1 MEQESP
7 PPHRIKTPATHEKP
21 PYRGPEKGHSLFYY
35 LLLLCFFG
43 SIIPYL
49 IVTSITCNTVKGS
62 FRQATFNH
70 LISVRDIKKQSLE
83 NYFRDRKANA
93 YALATSPLIV
103 RAAATYINAFKQGG
117 MEGNLYKEADIN
129 YGRMVEEFCTAHEYY
144 DILIVD
150 MAGNIVVSAKDFP
163 IQGKN
168 ILTAHPDTPLAEAF
182 TRGKSGITTGDMK
195 WHEPYKGPAIFIS
208 SPLVMKMAGEKT
220 PIGVL
225 IAHVNPLRITEMMLQ
240 RAGLGETG
248 ETYLVGQDFLMRS
261 DSRFIPESA
270 VLKNRV
276 ETIASREALAG
287 QSNCKLIRD
296 YRNKK
301 VLSAYIPVEIS
312 EGVRWALI
320 AEIDKSE
327 ALNLEDTITTRIVYL
342 TAALFPLWG
351 LIVFVFYRL
360 IKSWHLHEVVR
371 HAMAGHHPIAP
382 PPQGPRA

>member
-7 PPHRIKTPATHEKP
+7 TPHRIKTPAIHEKP
-21 PYRGPEKGHSLFYY
+21 PHREPEKGHGLFYY

-49 IVTSITCNTVKGS
+49 ITTSITCNAVKGS
-62 FRQATFNH
+62 FRKEMFNH

-83 NYFRDRKANA
+83 NYFLDRKADA

-103 RAAATYINAFKQGG
+103 RVAATFINAFKQGG

-129 YGRMVEEFCTAHEYY
+129 YGRMLEEFCTAHEYY

-150 MAGNIVVSAKDFP
+150 MAGNIVVSAKNFP

-168 ILTAHPDTPLAEAF
+168 ILTAYPDTPIAEAF
-182 TRGKSGITTGDMK
+182 IRGKSGVTTGDMK

-208 SPLVMKMAGEKT
+208 SPLLMKMAGEKT
-220 PIGVL
+220 PMGVL
-225 IAHVNPLRITEMMLQ
+225 IAHVNPLRISEMMLQ

-261 DSRFIPESA
+261 DSRFVQESA

-276 ETIASREALAG
+276 ETTASRDALAG

-301 VLSAYIPVEIS
+301 VLSAYTPVEIS

-327 ALNLEDTITTRIVYL
+327 ALNLEDTIASRMLYL
-342 TAALFPLWG
+342 TAALLPLWG

-360 IKSWHLHEVVR
+360 IKSWHLHEVAR
-371 HAMAGHHPIAP
+371 HTMAGHHPVAP
-382 PPQGPRA
+382 PPQGPKA

>member
-7 PPHRIKTPATHEKP
+7 TPHRIKTPATHEKP
-21 PYRGPEKGHSLFYY
+21 PHRGPEKGHSLFYY

-49 IVTSITCNTVKGS
+49 IVTSVTCNAVKGS
-62 FRQATFNH
+62 FRKEMFNH
-70 LISVRDIKKQSLE
+70 LISVRDIKKQAIE
-83 NYFRDRKANA
+83 NYFRDKKADA

-117 MEGNLYKEADIN
+117 VEGNLYKEADIN

-168 ILTAHPDTPLAEAF
+168 ILTAYPDTPIAEAF
-182 TRGKSGITTGDMK
+182 IRGKSGITTGDMK

-208 SPLVMKMAGEKT
+208 SPLIMKMAGEKT
-220 PIGVL
+220 PLGVL
-225 IAHVNPLRITEMMLQ
+225 IGHVNPLRISEIMLQ

-261 DSRFIPESA
+261 DSRFVQESA

-276 ETIASREALAG
+276 ETTSSRDALAG
-287 QSNCKLIRD
+287 QSNCKIVRD

-301 VLSAYIPVEIS
+301 VLSAYTPVEIS
-312 EGVRWALI
+312 EGIRWALI

-342 TAALFPLWG
+342 TAALLPLWG

-360 IKSWHLHEVVR
+360 IKSWHLHEAAR

-382 PPQGPRA
+382 PPQGPKA

>member
-7 PPHRIKTPATHEKP
+7 PPHRIKTPAVHEKP
-21 PYRGPEKGHSLFYY
+21 PHRGPERGHGLFYY

-43 SIIPYL
+43 SIIPYF
-49 IVTSITCNTVKGS
+49 ITTSITCNAVKGS
-62 FRQATFNH
+62 FRKEMFNH
-70 LISVRDIKKQSLE
+70 LISVRDIKKQALE
-83 NYFRDRKANA
+83 NYFRDKKADA

-103 RAAATYINAFKQGG
+103 RVAATYINAFKQGG

-129 YGRMVEEFCTAHEYY
+129 YGRVVEEFCTAHEYY

-163 IQGKN
+163 VQGKN
-168 ILTAHPDTPLAEAF
+168 ILTAYPDTPLAEAF

-208 SPLVMKMAGEKT
+208 SPLLMKMAGEKT
-220 PIGVL
+220 PLGVL
-225 IAHVNPLRITEMMLQ
+225 IAHVNPLRISELMLQ

-248 ETYLVGQDFLMRS
+248 ETYLVGQDFFMRS
-261 DSRFIPESA
+261 DSRFIQESA

-276 ETIASREALAG
+276 ETTASRDALAG

-301 VLSAYIPVEIS
+301 VLSAYTPVEIS

-327 ALNLEDTITTRIVYL
+327 ALNLEDTITSRMVYL
-342 TAALFPLWG
+342 TAAMLPLWG
-351 LIVFVFYRL
+351 LIIFVFYRL

-371 HAMAGHHPIAP
+371 HAMAEHHPTAP
-382 PPQGPRA
+382 PPQGPKA